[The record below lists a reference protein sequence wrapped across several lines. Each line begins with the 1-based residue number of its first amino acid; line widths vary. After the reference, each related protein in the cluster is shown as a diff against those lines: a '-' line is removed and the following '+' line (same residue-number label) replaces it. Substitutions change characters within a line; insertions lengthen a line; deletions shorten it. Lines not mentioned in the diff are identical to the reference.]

1 MSDPNRHPS
10 KRPKGNNNNNNRR
23 AFETD
28 EREWVRSI
36 EDTVAA
42 QTRAYR
48 ENEREPEE
56 EEEDE
61 IRRMQGQGRAAP
73 YVSDIRRSFHA

>member
-10 KRPKGNNNNNNRR
+10 KRPKGNNHSNNRS

-28 EREWVRSI
+28 EREWVRSN
-36 EDTVAA
+36 EDA

-56 EEEDE
+56 DEGDE
-61 IRRMQGQGRAAP
+61 IRRMQGQGRATP
-73 YVSDIRRSFHA
+73 YVSDIRWSFHA